1 MSSSRRM
8 EQVFYQA
15 HIKASNYILRHTSHR
30 TRSIIEHL
38 ALGLAV
44 CSFCVVIITHRTFI
58 HREDNIVNTKAILL
72 LSSSSSCDAT
82 ATNYNSCDDYYANSS
97 LIEEGRNVSI
107 YSILMQLLLRV
118 TAWSSQWLHLSTKP
132 TTTTTT
138 LHTTSSSS
146 SMWSKKIPISCLR
159 SIPGF
164 RDDANVNHIL
174 LHLNLVTNNDNAT
187 TAPGISSRS
196 SSSRAFTIHRGRDN
210 EQIVSGMG
218 VEAEAHE
225 LYIPQGYLILTS
237 QEYRTQIKWL
247 RRLLPNE
254 EMARERVSAL
264 LVVVVVLL
272 TMIKHSTVQATFAAK
287 AKQSHW
293 AAMFSTCSYVGGRK
307 KRIFFSSFIY
317 SRGFWRLSL
326 RVREGSQCWH

>member
-1 MSSSRRM
+1 M

-58 HREDNIVNTKAILL
+58 HREDIVNTKAILL
-72 LSSSSSCDAT
+72 SSSSCDAV
-82 ATNYNSCDDYYANSS
+82 TNYNSCDTYANNS

-107 YSILMQLLLRV
+107 YSILMQLLLRA

-138 LHTTSSSS
+138 LHKTSSS

-174 LHLNLVTNNDNAT
+174 LHLNLVTNDNAT
-187 TAPGISSRS
+187 TTSGISSRS
-196 SSSRAFTIHRGRDN
+196 SSSRAFTIHRGRDT

-225 LYIPQGYLILTS
+225 LYSSCIIGSSETTTVVNACS
-237 QEYRTQIKWL
+237 QEMTTFLAQRGY
-247 RRLLPNE
+247 
-254 EMARERVSAL
+254 VSMHYNH
-264 LVVVVVLL
+264 VYVP
-272 TMIKHSTVQATFAAK
+272 
-287 AKQSHW
+287 
-293 AAMFSTCSYVGGRK
+293 TCH
-307 KRIFFSSFIY
+307 
-317 SRGFWRLSL
+317 
-326 RVREGSQCWH
+326 CDH